1 MSKVLIHRGY
11 KYRLYPNKAQRE
23 TLAQTFGCCCYV
35 YNWGLDRKSTA
46 YKETEKSL
54 SAYDLSKELTA
65 LKKEKDKLWLNDV
78 LRAPLIQS
86 LRHLDSAFEKFFK
99 SKAAIPALRKSTAD
113 SLRPMT
119 VIVSRS

>member
-23 TLAQTFGCCCYV
+23 TLAQTFGCCRYV

-46 YKETEKSL
+46 YKETGKSL

-65 LKKEKDKLWLNDV
+65 LKKEK
-78 LRAPLIQS
+78 S
-86 LRHLDSAFEKFFK
+86 
-99 SKAAIPALRKSTAD
+99 
-113 SLRPMT
+113 MT
-119 VIVSRS
+119 FYVRR